1 MTVPSAN
8 RMVIIRRY
16 REGINGEIGM
26 PVTKVDGSLNS
37 HKVFLYTLSTCGW
50 CKLTKQLL
58 KDKSVAYEYL
68 DVDVL
73 KAEDRKAAIEDLQ
86 KRKAPLGFPIII
98 IDDTQLI
105 SGYQPEKILGA
116 LGL

>member
-1 MTVPSAN
+1 LP
-8 RMVIIRRY
+8 I
-16 REGINGEIGM
+16 
-26 PVTKVDGSLNS
+26 TKVEGVKKD

-50 CKLTKQLL
+50 CKKTKELL
-58 KDKSVAYEYL
+58 KEKNVSYEYL

-73 KAEDRKAAIEDLQ
+73 KAEERKAAVEDLH
-86 KRKAPLGFPIII
+86 KRNAPLGFPVVI
-98 IDDTQLI
+98 IDDNHLI